1 MSTERRCKLCG
12 VFEPTTETRCPMR
25 PSGLHEFQAEP
36 EPEPGHAPYQPSSI
50 EWWIARVDQVVQESP
65 QMGTEP
71 ILGKAAVMAQLYTVQ
86 VMQRLVE
93 IVTAMTVCMEQRERA
108 GVYQRAVLERI
119 AEALQQRNRQ
129 EEESKTL
136 GERAR

>member
-12 VFEPTTETRCPMR
+12 VFGPTTETRCPMM

-36 EPEPGHAPYQPSSI
+36 EPEYQPSSI